1 MISFYLIVFN
11 LPDTEGCLAK
21 RANRAPDPPTCN
33 VQMIRFVSY
42 SIDVFFLVN
51 QFT

>member
-33 VQMIRFVSY
+33 VKMIRFVSY
-42 SIDVFFLVN
+42 SIDVIFF
-51 QFT
+51 